1 MDCALVLDNL
11 VTETLEFLADLL
23 EGDQSD
29 LIQKRQDQEC

>member
-11 VTETLEFLADLL
+11 VTETLEFFLADLL

-29 LIQKRQDQEC
+29 LIQKR